1 MDSFLC
7 TWARPHA
14 EGQKEAPGGGEVVF
28 IPTGC
33 MALLETLHDSR
44 PNHSII
50 AADFDHL
57 PDVKVWKDVNVWT
70 FFKV

>member
-1 MDSFLC
+1 M
-7 TWARPHA
+7 
-14 EGQKEAPGGGEVVF
+14 VF

-57 PDVKVWKDVNVWT
+57 PDVKVLENIESVDKMSESYIT
-70 FFKV
+70 S